1 MLESFMLFAT
11 INAVLLTV
19 ELTVSKLCLL
29 FLIAVA
35 VIRVFKW
42 WQQGQGNDKIMLSP
56 LPSQI
61 NSLVIVDLLATV
73 LSVLLHPQPA
83 STYLAYIATTGFLVA
98 AGHHLPPLTI
108 IIAFFNLMVLLQIK
122 RNFQQR
128 AEQKIRTRLGIRQT
142 NSIYFTPSSPPK
154 K

>member
-11 INAVLLTV
+11 INAALLTV

-35 VIRVFKW
+35 VIRLSKW

-61 NSLVIVDLLATV
+61 NRLVFVDILA
-73 LSVLLHPQPA
+73 
-83 STYLAYIATTGFLVA
+83 
-98 AGHHLPPLTI
+98 
-108 IIAFFNLMVLLQIK
+108 
-122 RNFQQR
+122 
-128 AEQKIRTRLGIRQT
+128 
-142 NSIYFTPSSPPK
+142 
-154 K
+154 